1 MNKRTSTNG
10 AKTYPK
16 ESDEQEA
23 LFQWAELQAAKYPE
37 LKLMYHIPNGGKRYI
52 GEAVKLKAQGVKSGV
67 PDVFLP
73 VAKKT
78 YHGLYIEL
86 KRQKNG
92 HVSDSQEKWIEA
104 LNDQGYMAVVCYGC
118 QEAIETILQ
127 YLKG

>member
-86 KRQKNG
+86 KRAKNG
-92 HVSDSQEKWIEA
+92 RVSEKQKEWIAA
-104 LNDQGYMAVVCYGC
+104 LRKQGYQAEVCCGWE
-118 QEAIETILQ
+118 EAAKTILA
-127 YLKG
+127 YMG